1 MSASSPPLASIRGLV
16 KRYGAATAIAGV
28 DLTVHAGEIVG
39 LLGQNGA
46 GKTTVFE
53 CLLGLRT
60 ADAGEILLG
69 GVPVQRR
76 PREALRSIGAQLQP
90 SSLQDKITPRE
101 ALRFHLAVHGI
112 RSDADV
118 LLARF
123 DLVEKAD
130 ARFETLSAGQR
141 QRLALALALA
151 HRPALLVLDEPTTGL
166 DPQTRRALH
175 EILRAHR
182 ASGGGVLLSTHDLDE
197 AERLCDRVAVLHRG
211 RVLAVDSPATLVAR
225 AGASTRLSCRT
236 AQPLSPA
243 VLSTLATSCGATR
256 ASGDPDSAPS
266 YEFHAPSAVDAIA
279 ALTRAVQEAGNT
291 LVELQLTPPSLED
304 AFVALTGEKWTR
316 PLESA
321 A

>member
-1 MSASSPPLASIRGLV
+1 MSASSPPLACIRGLV
-16 KRYGAATAIAGV
+16 KRYGATPAVAGI
-28 DLTVHAGEIVG
+28 DLAVHAGEIVG

-69 GVPVQRR
+69 GIPVRQH
-76 PREALRSIGAQLQP
+76 PRAALRSVGAQLQP
-90 SSLQDKITPRE
+90 SALQDKITPRE
-101 ALRFHLAVHGI
+101 ALSFHLAVHGI
-112 RSDADV
+112 RAGADE

-130 ARFETLSAGQR
+130 ARFETLSTGQR

-182 ASGGGVLLSTHDLDE
+182 ASGGGVFLSTHDLDE
-197 AERLCDRVAVLHRG
+197 AERLCDRVAILHRG
-211 RVLAVDSPATLVAR
+211 RLLAIDSPSALIAR
-225 AGASTRLSCRT
+225 AGEATRIAFRT
-236 AQPLSPA
+236 ARLLPPEA
-243 VLSTLATSCGATR
+243 LAALAASRGAAR
-256 ASGDPDSAPS
+256 EGGDSVASGS
-266 YEFHAPSAVDAIA
+266 YELRTTNPTN
-279 ALTRAVQEAGNT
+279 ALAMLSRMVEAEANSLT
-291 LVELQLTPPSLED
+291 QLQLTPPSLED
-304 AFVALTGEKWTR
+304 AFVALTGEQWTT
-316 PLESA
+316 SA
-321 A
+321 EAAA